1 MVNLAVKVGNLTLKN
16 PFIAASGTY
25 GFGREA
31 AEFLDLSVWGGISS
45 KGITRLPRAGNM
57 PPRVAETPAGMLNSV
72 GLQN

>member
-31 AEFLDLSVWGGISS
+31 AEFLDLSVWVHQFKGHYTTTPGRQYATSS
-45 KGITRLPRAGNM
+45 G
-57 PPRVAETPAGMLNSV
+57 
-72 GLQN
+72 